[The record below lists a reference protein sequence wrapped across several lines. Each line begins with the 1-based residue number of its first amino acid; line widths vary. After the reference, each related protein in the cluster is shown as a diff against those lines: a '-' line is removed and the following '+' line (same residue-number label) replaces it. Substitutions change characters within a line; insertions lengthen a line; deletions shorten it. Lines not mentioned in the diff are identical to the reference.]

1 MAENDPPLL
10 DISDLVVRLQRL
22 RDWARESGPP
32 DIYVDLVEACA
43 ICEGL
48 ADPDADWNKT
58 VDVRDV
64 AARLRRQRLHMV
76 DNNRD

>member
-1 MAENDPPLL
+1 MAENEAPLL
-10 DISDLVVRLQRL
+10 EISDLVARLQRL

-48 ADPDADWNKT
+48 ADPDGDWNKT

-64 AARLRRQRLHMV
+64 AARLRRQGLHV
-76 DNNRD
+76 VNSKRD